1 MVLGLETKKRFWTQE
16 AKALPYK
23 INTGSPL
30 PKFYM
35 HRYWFFIIILLFVL
49 INDLY
54 TIRFSLFRL
63 FFFKWIPIEPMVFLN
78 VIVITVIIG
87 VIIIKVVDASMASE
101 PLSSFG
107 MICAIIKEVEEA
119 WIAFRT
125 YWSVKGCWW
134 GKVEGVAIVS
144 TFKL

>member
-1 MVLGLETKKRFWTQE
+1 M
-16 AKALPYK
+16 
-23 INTGSPL
+23 
-30 PKFYM
+30 
-35 HRYWFFIIILLFVL
+35 LFVL

-87 VIIIKVVDASMASE
+87 VIIIEVVDASMASE
-101 PLSSFG
+101 SLSSFG

-119 WIAFRT
+119 
-125 YWSVKGCWW
+125 
-134 GKVEGVAIVS
+134 
-144 TFKL
+144 